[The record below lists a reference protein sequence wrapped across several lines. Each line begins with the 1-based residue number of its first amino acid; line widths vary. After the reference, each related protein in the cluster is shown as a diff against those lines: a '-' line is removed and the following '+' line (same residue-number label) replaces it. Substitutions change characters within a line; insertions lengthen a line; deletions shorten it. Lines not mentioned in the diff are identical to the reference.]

1 VNKENLQ
8 SINARSDLYG
18 NLVGGLAD
26 ESRAHDDLMVY
37 KWEGFEFF
45 RSTISKTRFTY
56 GF

>member
-1 VNKENLQ
+1 MNKENLQ
-8 SINARSDLYG
+8 STNARPDLYG
-18 NLVGGLAD
+18 NLVGGLAN

-45 RSTISKTRFTY
+45 HSTISKTRFTY